1 MKVIQYGCGKMAKY
15 TMRYVLE
22 NGWDIVGAVDINPNV
37 IGKDVGEELDFG
49 GLLGAGPVMPISQI
63 SNDVMINRG
72 GRIPAPLQALKN

>member
-1 MKVIQYGCGKMAKY
+1 MFKINCEKGCQ
-15 TMRYVLE
+15 T
-22 NGWDIVGAVDINPNV
+22 P
-37 IGKDVGEELDFG
+37 ELDFG

>member
-37 IGKDVGEELDFG
+37 IGKDVGE
-49 GLLGAGPVMPISQI
+49 ISIERKPNQDI
-63 SNDVMINRG
+63 
-72 GRIPAPLQALKN
+72 RIKRNTSEIIRYTKEMNKNNN

>member
-37 IGKDVGEELDFG
+37 IGKDVGEIIEGENIGVKVVSVDDADTLFSE
-49 GLLGAGPVMPISQI
+49 V
-63 SNDVMINRG
+63 
-72 GRIPAPLQALKN
+72 

>member
-1 MKVIQYGCGKMAKY
+1 VIPA
-15 TMRYVLE
+15 
-22 NGWDIVGAVDINPNV
+22 
-37 IGKDVGEELDFG
+37 IGKDVGDELDFG

>member
-37 IGKDVGEELDFG
+37 IGKDVGGERNAKD
-49 GLLGAGPVMPISQI
+49 
-63 SNDVMINRG
+63 RG
-72 GRIPAPLQALKN
+72 SATGR